1 ERQKETERDRGR
13 DRGRDRERQ
22 RERQRERRRETD
34 TEEDR
39 QVKIDRKTRR
49 KKERGRRNR
58 NNGTC
63 VYVGTSYECQCSEG
77 FEGRYCQTVF
87 EDSLKCLYQNGL
99 CDQFCDGSGERR
111 RCSCS
116 EGYQLAEDGRSC
128 IAQVEFPCG
137 QLVPEEPGLNQTD
150 AVQTR
155 VVGGNHCP
163 PGECPRRVLVQLN
176 GNSHCGGVL
185 VRPDW
190 VITAAH
196 CIHGNSPDNLTVVA
210 GEQNLDVDDG
220 TEQRVPVSMVMVHP
234 GFLMATGDSDVG
246 LLQLLHPLIL
256 TRVVVPVC
264 LPTRA
269 LAERELLQVRYHSV
283 SGWGQRTGA
292 GPTSAASSPVLRRM
306 TVPLIQNSQCSQ
318 RAQFNL
324 TGTMLCAGYLQG
336 RQESCRG
343 DDGSPLVTL
352 FGSTHFLTGVVA
364 WGQGCA
370 QPGYYGLYANMAA
383 LVDWVQ
389 EAMKNPKTGPL
400 MDQKPV

>member
-1 ERQKETERDRGR
+1 MRLNVAETEFTFLHKCLTNRTFSVPVFLQKLEADSVLWRRRANSGFLEEEVFENDDKTTFLEPPVGR
-13 DRGRDRERQ
+13 DPCLVNPCQ
-22 RERQRERRRETD
+22 
-34 TEEDR
+34 
-39 QVKIDRKTRR
+39 
-49 KKERGRRNR
+49 

-116 EGYQLAEDGRSC
+116 EGYQLAEDGWSC
-128 IAQVEFPCG
+128 VAQ
-137 QLVPEEPGLNQTD
+137 EEPGLNQTD

-163 PGECPRRVLVQLN
+163 PGECPWQVLVQLN

-210 GEQNLDVDDG
+210 GNEEFSG
-220 TEQRVPVSMVMVHP
+220 TGDLLLRVVLKCSAQVLLRHSEVVVELYSRVP
-234 GFLMATGDSDVG
+234 G
-246 LLQLLHPLIL
+246 LGLGL
-256 TRVVVPVC
+256 
-264 LPTRA
+264 
-269 LAERELLQVRYHSV
+269 
-283 SGWGQRTGA
+283 GWGQRTGA

-352 FGSTHFLTGVVA
+352 FGSTHFLTG
-364 WGQGCA
+364 
-370 QPGYYGLYANMAA
+370 PGYYGLYANMAA

-389 EAMKNPKTGPL
+389 EMTSNSL
-400 MDQKPV
+400 DYCI